1 MLLQYFLLF
10 SLHLRFLSEYTRNAC
25 YVRCSCTHA
34 STDYFQTVSSLS
46 HSSLSTFFRF
56 FLLVLTLHPRPLTM
70 SRLVRR
76 LTLVVFHGV
85 CVCVARVYSY
95 AQLHAFICLSLPV
108 NHHHRE
114 AVWSLPIH
122 SCVFGFFFS
131 AVLSVAPHVT
141 APYHLFPRLSRFQV
155 RFSFFFFTRHSTNAR
170 VKAVPSFKGVCVCLC
185 VFVRCA
191 RCFLFYLPFPSSACL
206 FQFDFLL
213 FFFFP
218 LLLLNRV
225 RRSSS
230 DTFLRCVDLW
240 V

>member
-85 CVCVARVYSY
+85 CVCVWHVCIRTHSSTPSFAYHCPSTTIIVKLFDLFPFTLVSSVFFFCRPLCGSARDST
-95 AQLHAFICLSLPV
+95 LPP
-108 NHHHRE
+108 
-114 AVWSLPIH
+114 LP
-122 SCVFGFFFS
+122 SALTFSSALFFFFFS
-131 AVLSVAPHVT
+131 
-141 APYHLFPRLSRFQV
+141 
-155 RFSFFFFTRHSTNAR
+155 RHSTNAR
-170 VKAVPSFKGVCVCLC
+170 VKAVPSFKGVCVCLS
-185 VFVRCA
+185 VLVRCA

-213 FFFFP
+213 FFFF
-218 LLLLNRV
+218 L
-225 RRSSS
+225 S
-230 DTFLRCVDLW
+230 FF
-240 V
+240 

>member
-1 MLLQYFLLF
+1 MCVWHVCIRTHSSTPSFAYHCPSTTIIVKLF
-10 SLHLRFLSEYTRNAC
+10 DLFPFTL
-25 YVRCSCTHA
+25 
-34 STDYFQTVSSLS
+34 VSS
-46 HSSLSTFFRF
+46 
-56 FLLVLTLHPRPLTM
+56 V
-70 SRLVRR
+70 
-76 LTLVVFHGV
+76 
-85 CVCVARVYSY
+85 
-95 AQLHAFICLSLPV
+95 
-108 NHHHRE
+108 
-114 AVWSLPIH
+114 
-122 SCVFGFFFS
+122 FFFS

-170 VKAVPSFKGVCVCLC
+170 VKAVPSFKGVCVCVCVCVSVCLC
-185 VFVRCA
+185 WFAVRVVSSSTSRSRHQRA
-191 RCFLFYLPFPSSACL
+191 CFNLISS
-206 FQFDFLL
+206 